1 MSISLSTTILDV
13 LTQNPSRSRSFSVW
27 NVSSLALPLSDVM
40 RSERSRNA
48 TRKHSQPRRTH
59 KLGGC
64 STCRRRHVK
73 CDQSRPCCSVCR
85 NAGLQCEGFPSQ
97 IRWASMSTGPPALKS
112 AQIPPPTPSAQRQVA
127 SQSTTAS
134 QDASSTEPDQRL
146 HPIG

>member
-13 LTQNPSRSRSFSVW
+13 LTQDPSRSRSFSVW

-97 IRWASMSTGPPALKS
+97 IRWASMSTGPRALKS
-112 AQIPPPTPSAQRQVA
+112 AQIPPTTPFAQRQA
-127 SQSTTAS
+127 YQSTTAS
-134 QDASSTEPDQRL
+134 QDASSTELNQRL